1 MAAEDIVD
9 GEIRTHGQ
17 EWYQS
22 DPEKI
27 SNTADE
33 IAQSLERTIASPQEV
48 MGLSAINPK
57 VKIDRAKLRAYV
69 LGRIDQF
76 INPPEAEG
84 EVDEAAERQKIW
96 EARVELVYDQFG
108 SVRIYIDNP
117 KYRGARVIYIDNLA
131 KVIEVL
137 GNTPTKG
144 DVIKVTNLRRKAVI
158 KTPGPKGT
166 VTWRNQVVAVI
177 SEDQR
182 ASL

>member
-57 VKIDRAKLRAYV
+57 GKIDRAKLRAYV

-166 VTWRNQVVAVI
+166 VTWRNQVVADI